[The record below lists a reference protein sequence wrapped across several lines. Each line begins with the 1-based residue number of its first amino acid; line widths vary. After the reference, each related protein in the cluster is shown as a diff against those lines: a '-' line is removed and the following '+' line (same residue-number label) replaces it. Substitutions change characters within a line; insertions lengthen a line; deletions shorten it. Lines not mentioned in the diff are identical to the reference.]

1 MIFVID
7 DNKMMAECVAKAC
20 GERKVRIFGDA
31 IAATRA
37 LGDGL
42 PEMIFMDVMLTGPD
56 CFTMLNELISY
67 SDTVKI
73 PVVLVTATRLN
84 GFDLSEY
91 GVVGVLDKDTMTPA
105 EVRGYVE
112 KYC

>member
-1 MIFVID
+1 MRV
-7 DNKMMAECVAKAC
+7 
-20 GERKVRIFGDA
+20 FGDA

-37 LGDGL
+37 LDEGL
-42 PEMIFMDVMLTGPD
+42 PEMIFMEAMLSGPD
-56 CFTMLNELISY
+56 GFTMLNELISY

-73 PVVLVTATRLN
+73 PVVLVTAVKLS

-91 GVVGVLDKDTMTPA
+91 GVVGVLDKDTMTPV